1 MSFGH
6 LPNKGS
12 KKTLVVTE
20 VTIPCCYTTVNGESV
35 CRETTDAE
43 TLLADAGGQDIR
55 CATRSIVLQIS
66 IYFIFYFCKPHRTAF
81 VLFTAFNVKFP
92 EMNLLPRNHVPARRH
107 T

>member
-6 LPNKGS
+6 LLNKGS

-20 VTIPCCYTTVNGESV
+20 VTIPRCYTTVTGESV

-43 TLLADAGGQDIR
+43 TLPADAGGRDIR
-55 CATRSIVLQIS
+55 CATRNIVLQR
-66 IYFIFYFCKPHRTAF
+66 RTAF
-81 VLFTAFNVKFP
+81 VSFTAFNVTFP
-92 EMNLLPRNHVPARRH
+92 EMNLLPRNHVPVRSH

>member
-6 LPNKGS
+6 LLNKGS

-43 TLLADAGGQDIR
+43 MLLANAGGQDIR
-55 CATRSIVLQIS
+55 CATRNSVLQV
-66 IYFIFYFCKPHRTAF
+66 YVFFCKPRRTAF
-81 VLFTAFNVKFP
+81 VLFTVFNVKFP
-92 EMNLLPRNHVPARRH
+92 EMNLPPRNHIPVQSH